1 MIVTPPGFPGRGFPL
16 LTSARKKDRIS
27 LIWIKP
33 TAGSVPLY
41 KQKGGNAMKKRFN
54 LYYLFLEEKEQ
65 LKLSKEKSAE
75 IWKIIEAFFHS
86 LKKTQQALPMEKE
99 E

>member
-1 MIVTPPGFPGRGFPL
+1 
-16 LTSARKKDRIS
+16 LTSSGKKDKIS

-33 TAGSVPLY
+33 KAGVVSLY
-41 KQKGGNAMKKRFN
+41 KQKGGCAMKKRFN

-75 IWKIIEAFFHS
+75 IWKIIEAFFHTV
-86 LKKTQQALPMEKE
+86 KRTQQALPMEE
-99 E
+99 EE

>member
-1 MIVTPPGFPGRGFPL
+1 MPPPEVPVGVLL
-16 LTSARKKDRIS
+16 LTTVGKKDKIS

-33 TAGSVPLY
+33 TAGNVPLY
-41 KQKGGNAMKKRFN
+41 KQKGGNTMKKRFN

-75 IWKIIEAFFHS
+75 IWNIINAFFQA
-86 LKKTQQALPMEKE
+86 LKKTQQALPMDEKE
-99 E
+99 G

>member
-1 MIVTPPGFPGRGFPL
+1 M
-16 LTSARKKDRIS
+16 
-27 LIWIKP
+27 
-33 TAGSVPLY
+33 
-41 KQKGGNAMKKRFN
+41 KRFN

-75 IWKIIEAFFHS
+75 IWQIIEAFFHAV
-86 LKKTQQALPMEKE
+86 KRTQQALPMEDE

>member
-1 MIVTPPGFPGRGFPL
+1 M
-16 LTSARKKDRIS
+16 LTSAGKKDKIS

-33 TAGSVPLY
+33 KAGVVPLY
-41 KQKGGNAMKKRFN
+41 KQKGGNAMKRFN

-75 IWKIIEAFFHS
+75 IWQIIEAFFHAV
-86 LKKTQQALPMEKE
+86 KRTQQALPMEE
-99 E
+99 EE